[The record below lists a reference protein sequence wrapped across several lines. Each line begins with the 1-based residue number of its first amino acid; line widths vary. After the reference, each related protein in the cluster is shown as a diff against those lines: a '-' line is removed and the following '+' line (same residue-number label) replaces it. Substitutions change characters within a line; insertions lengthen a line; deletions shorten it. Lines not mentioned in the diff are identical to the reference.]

1 MGELTHAP
9 PCTPNGPS
17 RLPCPRRAATREM
30 TQGSSVATA
39 PCVRDKPHE
48 AANQSGGA
56 AEEPFPAYE
65 GSCEPLLSARAKS
78 TLEPLPSA
86 TFSFS
91 QRTSPSRRERGSPEI
106 LVAPCLPF
114 DSLRGQEAHEALVR
128 LYLSKIPSLR
138 HARVHSTFGSASM
151 RVSEARTGPVSSR
164 GGKEGRR
171 SNGETASGHTKLPLH
186 AAGSTPT
193 AEAADEGRTGRDG
206 PRGHLGRAFDP
217 EPARASKPCGF
228 HPPRRLWVES

>member
-1 MGELTHAP
+1 MKLLISPGA
-9 PCTPNGPS
+9 
-17 RLPCPRRAATREM
+17 LP
-30 TQGSSVATA
+30 
-39 PCVRDKPHE
+39 KK
-48 AANQSGGA
+48 
-56 AEEPFPAYE
+56 PFPAYE

-86 TFSFS
+86 TFRFS
-91 QRTSPSRRERGSPEI
+91 QRTSPSRRERGSPEV

-114 DSLRGQEAHEALVR
+114 DSLRGQETHEALVR

-138 HARVHSTFGSASM
+138 HACVHSTFGSASM

-193 AEAADEGRTGRDG
+193 AE
-206 PRGHLGRAFDP
+206 
-217 EPARASKPCGF
+217 
-228 HPPRRLWVES
+228 PRRLRTRAGPAEMGHGATWAGLSTLSLRAHRNHAAFTHLGDCGWKADSGPSPRYRAHEK